1 MTIDDPTESL
11 KKVLE
16 SARNVRLGRGVVAKT
31 GHVALANIVVWVFV
45 VFRWSDNLIMDAG
58 LMLCGL
64 VATCFS
70 AWWTKAAQAFA
81 ERNPAQAML
90 EGAEF
95 LEYRKLEVQAKG
107 MPPVNTDLLLEGEAS
122 L

>member
-1 MTIDDPTESL
+1 MPIEDPTDTL

-31 GHVALANIVVWVFV
+31 GHVALANILVWAIIA
-45 VFRWSDNLIMDAG
+45 FRLSDNLIVDAALLLIG
-58 LMLCGL
+58 VL
-64 VATCFS
+64 ATGFS
-70 AWWTKAAQAFA
+70 AWWTRTAHSFA

-95 LEYRKLEVQAKG
+95 LEYRKLEVEAKG
-107 MPPVNTDLLLEGEAS
+107 QPPQGNTNLIETES
-122 L
+122 PQ